1 MSHALEMKQKSSSMG
16 KGDMSIS
23 GVALK
28 RMHSMQVLLFS
39 RLISSC
45 IHILR
50 LNVFSSCLCE
60 RSCLGILLLSHSIR
74 RGSYS
79 CLCQQNNVT
88 GMVMRALNVLVLASS
103 ESLIVL
109 DMFSGLIRG
118 MLTIISAA
126 AARLYIV
133 DEHNHELNM

>member
-1 MSHALEMKQKSSSMG
+1 MGAL
-16 KGDMSIS
+16 
-23 GVALK
+23 
-28 RMHSMQVLLFS
+28 VLIFYNWYCLMFFIVEQFS
-39 RLISSC
+39 
-45 IHILR
+45 
-50 LNVFSSCLCE
+50 NVIDSA
-60 RSCLGILLLSHSIR
+60 SHSIR

-79 CLCQQNNVT
+79 CLSQQNNVT

-133 DEHNHELNM
+133 DEHNHELNMCVRGQNPFH

>member
-1 MSHALEMKQKSSSMG
+1 LSGDPVVEQFSNVIDSASH
-16 KGDMSIS
+16 
-23 GVALK
+23 
-28 RMHSMQVLLFS
+28 
-39 RLISSC
+39 
-45 IHILR
+45 
-50 LNVFSSCLCE
+50 N
-60 RSCLGILLLSHSIR
+60 IR
-74 RGSYS
+74 RGAYT
-79 CLCQQNNVT
+79 CLSQQNNVT

-133 DEHNHELNM
+133 DEYNNELNMCISALPPSNTNTTRPPKFTTTIRL

>member
-1 MSHALEMKQKSSSMG
+1 
-16 KGDMSIS
+16 
-23 GVALK
+23 
-28 RMHSMQVLLFS
+28 MHPDTVMLVQVLVRAQLSGDPVVEQFS
-39 RLISSC
+39 
-45 IHILR
+45 
-50 LNVFSSCLCE
+50 NVIDSA
-60 RSCLGILLLSHSIR
+60 SHSIR

-79 CLCQQNNVT
+79 CLSQQNNVT

-118 MLTIISAA
+118 LLTIISAA

-133 DEHNHELNM
+133 DEHNHELHMCALAFAPTPPPNLLLLPLPPPPRSFT

>member
-1 MSHALEMKQKSSSMG
+1 LYSHFASKRLFQLLVRAQLS
-16 KGDMSIS
+16 GDP
-23 GVALK
+23 VVE
-28 RMHSMQVLLFS
+28 QFS
-39 RLISSC
+39 
-45 IHILR
+45 
-50 LNVFSSCLCE
+50 NVIDSA
-60 RSCLGILLLSHSIR
+60 SH
-74 RGSYS
+74 
-79 CLCQQNNVT
+79 VT

>member
-1 MSHALEMKQKSSSMG
+1 LYSHFASKRLFQLLVRAQLS
-16 KGDMSIS
+16 GDP
-23 GVALK
+23 VVE
-28 RMHSMQVLLFS
+28 QFS
-39 RLISSC
+39 
-45 IHILR
+45 
-50 LNVFSSCLCE
+50 NVIDSA
-60 RSCLGILLLSHSIR
+60 SHSIR